1 MSTRQTIKSII
12 EREWDQFQHTNN
24 EGGRASCQGN
34 RPMFEV
40 MRASQFAAWPQE
52 LLTSYL
58 ADLREADAGGRNLVT
73 EKYARMMASTA
84 PEIYA
89 LDLYE
94 RFVRECERR
103 QENLTE
109 QIIAN
114 TVRLGGYTNLDE
126 AEAAQRRA

>member
-52 LLTSYL
+52 LLTSYVDG
-58 ADLREADAGGRNLVT
+58 ARDLRARSGTASAAIIRGAHRAAGT
-73 EKYARMMASTA
+73 HHQATARMGA
-84 PEIYA
+84 
-89 LDLYE
+89 
-94 RFVRECERR
+94 
-103 QENLTE
+103 
-109 QIIAN
+109 
-114 TVRLGGYTNLDE
+114 
-126 AEAAQRRA
+126 